1 MLWWVLRPGLEPQ
14 EEDQR
19 FSPGKPFVYGL
30 SFFVYERVLLTSVPN
45 PRFLP
50 GSREHTLG
58 SACISTQ
65 HKNLLFPDD

>member
-1 MLWWVLRPGLEPQ
+1 MLRWVLRPGLAPQ

-19 FSPGKPFVYGL
+19 FSPGKPFVY
-30 SFFVYERVLLTSVPN
+30 ERVLLTSVPD